1 MKGQKIS
8 NIAIIIFVIMIVLDR
23 FVFEIPNIYY
33 NLVMILVII
42 MLIVGIFRSR
52 KFKKNNKVDS

>member
-8 NIAIIIFVIMIVLDR
+8 NIAIIIFVVMIVLDR

-42 MLIVGIFRSR
+42 MLIVGIFKSR
-52 KFKKNNKVDS
+52 KFRKKQ